1 MQAGGSGGDAG
12 GTPGAP
18 PPRPFLQVHNPS
30 FDYIPPELISLLITD
45 HGQFMPSYVYRQLS
59 EFYHRA
65 DYVLSKELDATG

>member
-1 MQAGGSGGDAG
+1 
-12 GTPGAP
+12 
-18 PPRPFLQVHNPS
+18 VHNPS